1 MSYILDALRKAEQ
14 ERHLGQAPNPIAAP
28 LPVQPSGKQL
38 WLWLGAGLGLG
49 LNAALLIYFLTRPP
63 AATPPAPATSA
74 TAPAPASPRPQATA
88 PTPATPARPEVAAP
102 AAIPEPP
109 VAQPTPS
116 RKNPTGKPAPAED
129 LRQPVAANPP
139 RRQEPPPKATPG
151 PSVMIGPEPPPLLD
165 ALPADAR
172 RGFPSLNLDIH
183 VYSADAGKRFV
194 VINGQRY
201 REGDA
206 IGQGAVLESVTPN
219 GALLR
224 QGGQRFRLS
233 VRR

>member
-14 ERHLGQAPNPIAAP
+14 ERHLGQAPNPITVP
-28 LPVQPSGKQL
+28 PPVQPPGKQL

-49 LNAALLIYFLTRPP
+49 LNAALLIYFLVRPP
-63 AATPPAPATSA
+63 AASPPAPAAPATSA
-74 TAPAPASPRPQATA
+74 PAPAPLSPRPQATVSA
-88 PTPATPARPEVAAP
+88 P
-102 AAIPEPP
+102 IPEPP
-109 VAQPTPS
+109 VAQPAPP
-116 RKNPTGKPAPAED
+116 RKNPAGKAAPAEAP
-129 LRQPVAANPP
+129 RTPAVAIPSQ
-139 RRQEPPPKATPG
+139 RQEPPPKTPSG
-151 PSVMIGPEPPPLLD
+151 PSVTLGPEPPPLLD
-165 ALPADAR
+165 ALPADTR
-172 RGFPSLNLDIH
+172 RGLPGLNLDIH

-206 IGQGAVLESVTPN
+206 IGQGAVLETVTPS

-224 QGGQRFRLS
+224 KGGQRFRLS

>member
-14 ERHLGQAPNPIAAP
+14 ERHLGQAPNPITVP
-28 LPVQPSGKQL
+28 PPVQPPGKQL

-49 LNAALLIYFLTRPP
+49 LNAALLIYFLVRPP
-63 AATPPAPATSA
+63 AASPPAPAAPATSA
-74 TAPAPASPRPQATA
+74 PAPLSPRPQATVSA
-88 PTPATPARPEVAAP
+88 P
-102 AAIPEPP
+102 IPEPP
-109 VAQPTPS
+109 VAQPTPP
-116 RKNPTGKPAPAED
+116 RKNPAGKAAPAEAP
-129 LRQPVAANPP
+129 RTPAVAIPSQ
-139 RRQEPPPKATPG
+139 RQEPPPKTPSG
-151 PSVMIGPEPPPLLD
+151 PSVTLGPEPPPLLD
-165 ALPADAR
+165 ALPADTR
-172 RGFPSLNLDIH
+172 RGLPGLNLDIH

-206 IGQGAVLESVTPN
+206 IGQGAVLETVTPS

-224 QGGQRFRLS
+224 KGGQRFRLS